1 MAALGDAR
9 PHRAKRRA
17 RGADDA
23 LLRVVELLRH
33 QHDLVDDDAAL
44 PSDVFVAHALAALAS
59 CCRTSGSAK
68 DLEKAKQQC
77 ERYLRWDLRH

>member
-1 MAALGDAR
+1 M
-9 PHRAKRRA
+9 PY
-17 RGADDA
+17 
-23 LLRVVELLRH
+23 VELLRH

-68 DLEKAKQQC
+68 DLEKGEATVRAVF
-77 ERYLRWDLRH
+77 EVGSAA